1 MKIKDSKRSM
11 VEFKDDYNRKND
23 LFFSSFKNKS
33 FLKSTGYVE
42 DYDADVNINEKDNNN
57 DISPYKDANQ
67 MS

>member
-42 DYDADVNINEKDNNN
+42 DYDGDVNIN
-57 DISPYKDANQ
+57 
-67 MS
+67 